1 MAQNLL
7 TVVLPAAIIFL
18 AFQLGGIWVGL
29 LVIAL
34 YFAGA
39 FFLKRPD
46 FLMIRAGK
54 LYKDSPKKALDL
66 MEKALQTKRLR
77 VEYILYYGFVCLKA
91 GDIERAERVLDAAG
105 HKKMNPETQTRA
117 AVNRALL
124 YWKKGDIDKAISIL
138 EKQLKEG
145 KDRAVY
151 GTLGQLLLLNG
162 KLQRAMEVNQEAYTF
177 DKYDEAI
184 CDNLA
189 LNYRL
194 CGDLDSSWNLYKELT
209 GKKLGVPVP
218 YYNCGET
225 LYAMGKKEEA
235 IDMMERAL
243 TYPFSK
249 LAVVSRAE
257 IEARIAAIEAELEK

>member
-1 MAQNLL
+1 MKFCGCLFFVICILLLPQPIFAEEEMLIDLTELENAMEELETSLDQNI
-7 TVVLPAAIIFL
+7 P
-18 AFQLGGIWVGL
+18 
-29 LVIAL
+29 
-34 YFAGA
+34 
-39 FFLKRPD
+39 
-46 FLMIRAGK
+46 
-54 LYKDSPKKALDL
+54 
-66 MEKALQTKRLR
+66 
-77 VEYILYYGFVCLKA
+77 
-91 GDIERAERVLDAAG
+91 
-105 HKKMNPETQTRA
+105 
-117 AVNRALL
+117 
-124 YWKKGDIDKAISIL
+124 
-138 EKQLKEG
+138 LKEWFDSFRNG
-145 KDRAVY
+145 DFSFDLVSLLDGFGALIFGEMRTFAY
-151 GTLGQLLLLNG
+151 LLGQLLLLNG

-225 LYAMGKKEEA
+225 LYAMGQKEEA
-235 IDMMERAL
+235 IDMMQRAL
-243 TYPFSK
+243 AYPFSK

>member
-1 MAQNLL
+1 MKQNVLS
-7 TVVLPAAIIFL
+7 VILPAAVIFL
-18 AFQLGGIWVGL
+18 AFQMGGVRIGL
-29 LVIAL
+29 LVVVV
-34 YFAGA
+34 YFVLA

-46 FLMIRAGK
+46 FLMIRGGK
-54 LYKDSPKKALDL
+54 MYKTSPEKALDI
-66 MEKALQTKRLR
+66 MEKALRTKRLR

-91 GDIERAERVLDAAG
+91 GDTERAERVLDAAA
-105 HKKMNPETQTRA
+105 HKKMSPETQVRA
-117 AVNRALL
+117 TVNRALL
-124 YWKKGDIDKAISIL
+124 YWQKGDIEKAISIL

-162 KLQRAMEVNQEAYTF
+162 QLQRAMEVNRDAYAF

-225 LYAMGKKEEA
+225 LYAMGQKEEA
-235 IDMMERAL
+235 VSMMERAL
-243 TYPFSK
+243 SYPFSK
-249 LAVVSRAE
+249 LAVVSREE
-257 IEARIAAIEAELEK
+257 IKARIAAIEEEF